1 MYASCSGNKQA
12 VQLLGRN
19 SYFSLF
25 ASPPCLIS
33 QRQRLACPAPEMTL
47 RQISQLIRVLRQLRL
62 RDANEAQLPHTPS
75 RSRSASVS
83 TGSQQSQGWANPCL
97 HCFQRRHG
105 CSPPCVS

>member
-1 MYASCSGNKQA
+1 MLIPALSSSCLQYASCSGNKQA

-25 ASPPCLIS
+25 ANPPCLIS

-62 RDANEAQLPHTPS
+62 RDANEAQLPHTL
-75 RSRSASVS
+75 R
-83 TGSQQSQGWANPCL
+83 
-97 HCFQRRHG
+97 
-105 CSPPCVS
+105 